1 MYIAMALLTGVL
13 VIMSFIINSRLA
25 KEIGVFQGTL
35 INYIV
40 GLICSVI
47 VWGFFIGSE
56 PLNFGLFGNVPVWAF
71 IGGGVGVMIVAI
83 SNIVIPTIPTVYSTL
98 LIFIGQ
104 LSTSMV
110 IDYFAGNEVTTGK
123 IIGGLLILSGL
134 MYNFLVDNRSAKQ
147 VKATCQ
153 APTG

>member
-1 MYIAMALLTGVL
+1 MYIAMALFTGVL
-13 VIMSFIINSRLA
+13 VIMSFIINSNLA
-25 KEIGVFQGTL
+25 KQIGVFQGTL

-47 VWGFFIGSE
+47 VWIVASGAESVN
-56 PLNFGLFGNVPVWAF
+56 LGLFGNVPVWAF
-71 IGGGVGVMIVAI
+71 IGGGVGVMIVVI
-83 SNIVIPTIPTVYSTL
+83 SNILIPTIPAVYSTL

-123 IIGGLLILSGL
+123 IVGGLLILSGL
-134 MYNFLVDNRSAKQ
+134 LYNFMIDNRAAKQ

>member
-13 VIMSFIINSRLA
+13 VIMSFIINSNLA
-25 KEIGVFQGTL
+25 KQIGVFQGTL

-47 VWGFFIGSE
+47 VWIIASGTESVN
-56 PLNFGLFGNVPVWAF
+56 LGLFGNVPMWAF
-71 IGGGVGVMIVAI
+71 IGGGVGVMIVVI
-83 SNIVIPTIPTVYSTL
+83 SNILIPTIPAVYSTL

-104 LSTSMV
+104 LSTSVV

-123 IIGGLLILSGL
+123 IVGGLLILSGL
-134 MYNFLVDNRSAKQ
+134 FYNFMIDNRATKQ
-147 VKATCQ
+147 VKATSQ